1 MQTASSEPVRGPE
14 TTLRRVLWLLVPCLV
29 LVVFHVAF
37 ALSRDRPLI
46 FADEAGYIGNARFL
60 AGGLPIK
67 MLKAGAYYP
76 GYSLILAPL
85 FWLGLDPQKTYQAI
99 LVVNG
104 LLVTTAFVSLV
115 YWLRRVLGESSRYAY
130 GIAFAASAYPTF
142 FVQPG
147 FAMSESAVI
156 ALTTLLPLLVHWLV
170 ASKRLIAGF
179 AVALVTA
186 FLYSVHPRFIGTVAV
201 VGIGFLLLSA
211 ARVSTWKVTLPSLL
225 LLVAGVVGAR
235 ALSAFVKAA
244 NGGGSF
250 SGGSRAAA
258 LMTPRGMWS
267 LTLEVL
273 GQFWYLEVATAG
285 LVLVGVVSGIR
296 LLIWPTAALGPRTS
310 PAWVALLFS
319 LLTAALAFGVSCAF
333 MSEPERVDHY
343 IYGRYNEAVLAPVLA
358 LGIWELVQIG
368 PLWRRHASKVPFVAA
383 GLVATAVVLH
393 WARGD
398 AWLERP
404 NLANILA
411 LIPYMKLV
419 SGLKLVTISLVAL
432 GAYLLLTMSMRW
444 RPWLGIVVLSAG
456 FMVASVFAQRSFWS
470 MQKGRAK
477 RQVLFDRATQLT
489 DVDRVSYDQSY
500 FDPVTLFFGQYILPN
515 AAFDF
520 FESAR
525 GEMPKSDY
533 ILGSQKWPASSTLSA
548 ELIGRDKWGYSL
560 WSAKGCC
567 SKSGQSFK
575 IYGAEAVDGIAEA
588 GFYETEAWPVGPVRW
603 TNGEASLSIP
613 VDKAA
618 MPTSNVYVDIA
629 ETAAAKGRIVIFANG
644 RELFN
649 GKVVR
654 GRSRLTLPLSN
665 IPLEDVLELKIKSD
679 TFVPSEG
686 QGNEDSRQ
694 LGIAIR
700 AIRIVRECCMAEH
713 GPLEANAA
721 Q

>member
-1 MQTASSEPVRGPE
+1 MQTASSEAGPNPE
-14 TTLRRVLWLLVPCLV
+14 TTLQRVLWLLVPCLV
-29 LVVFHVAF
+29 LIVLHVAV

-67 MLKAGAYYP
+67 MLKSGAYYP

-85 FWLGLDPQKTYQAI
+85 FWLGLEPQKTYQAI

-104 LLVTTAFVSLV
+104 LLVSTAFVSLV

-130 GIAFAASAYPTF
+130 GIAFAASVYPSF

-156 ALTTLLPLLVHWLV
+156 GVSSVLPLLVYWLV
-170 ASKRLIAGF
+170 QSKRLLAGV
-179 AVALVTA
+179 AVAAVTV
-186 FLYSVHPRFIGTVAV
+186 FLYAIHPRFVGTVGIVV
-201 VGIGFLLLSA
+201 VGFGVLSA
-211 ARVSTWKVTLPSLL
+211 LRVLSWRVTLPSW
-225 LLVAGVVGAR
+225 LVLAVCMLGTKR
-235 ALSAFVKAA
+235 LSAYVKVA
-244 NGGGSF
+244 NQGGSF
-250 SGGSRAAA
+250 DGGNRAAV
-258 LMTPRGMWS
+258 LLTPRGIWS

-273 GQFWYLEVATAG
+273 GQFWYLEAATAG
-285 LVLVGVVSGIR
+285 LVLVGVIASIR
-296 LLIWPTAALGPRTS
+296 LLIWPAKALGGRTS
-310 PAWVALLFS
+310 PAWIAQLFTIV
-319 LLTAALAFGVSCAF
+319 TAALAFAVSCAF
-333 MSEPERVDHY
+333 MSEPERVDHF

-358 LGIWELVQIG
+358 VGIWELTRAG
-368 PLWRRHASKVPFVAA
+368 KAWRSHASKVPVVAA
-383 GLVATAVVLH
+383 GLVLTAVVLH

-398 AWLERP
+398 AWLEKA
-404 NLANILA
+404 NMANILA

-432 GAYLLLTMSMRW
+432 AVYLVVTVSMRW
-444 RPWLGIVVLSAG
+444 RPWLGIAVLSSCFLVG
-456 FMVASVFAQRSFWS
+456 SVFAQRSFLS
-470 MQKGRAK
+470 MQRGRAT
-477 RQVLFDRATQLT
+477 RQVLFDRATRLT
-489 DVDRVSYDQSY
+489 DIDRVSYDQSY
-500 FDPVTLFFGQYILPN
+500 FDPVTLFFGQYILPT

-520 FESAR
+520 FESSR
-525 GEMPKSDY
+525 GQMPKSDY
-533 ILGSQKWPASSTLSA
+533 ILGHQKWPAASTLSA

-567 SKSGQSFK
+567 SKSDQSFT
-575 IYGAEAVDGIAEA
+575 IYGAEAVAGVAEA
-588 GFYETEAWPVGPVRW
+588 GFYTTEAWPIGPVRW

-618 MPTSNVYVDIA
+618 IPTSNVYVDIA
-629 ETAAAKGRIVIFANG
+629 EAGATKSRIVVFANG